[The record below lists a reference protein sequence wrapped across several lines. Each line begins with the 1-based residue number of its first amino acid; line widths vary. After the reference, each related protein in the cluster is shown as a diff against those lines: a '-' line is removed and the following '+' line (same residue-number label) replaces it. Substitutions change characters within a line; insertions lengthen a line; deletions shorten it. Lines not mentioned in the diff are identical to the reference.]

1 MEYQEGDKGAAGG
14 RSYSYW
20 CVPVPGW
27 LSMRLLIGRSV
38 DFEKTFIQAIIF
50 KYEDLKELG
59 DEAAVKSAGK
69 LLTKGKEHV
78 MEDGD
83 MYVPSH
89 SRWFFYMTNANRAL
103 VRIVSFSRL
112 EPRSLEL
119 TFRRGLPF
127 SSIFSYCSP
136 SGCRA
141 MGIDK
146 GENWRI
152 CLHE

>member
-14 RSYSYW
+14 RGYSYW
-20 CVPVPGW
+20 CVRSCFWMVVDEVTNWGEE
-27 LSMRLLIGRSV
+27 SV

-83 MYVPSH
+83 MYVPSR
-89 SRWFFYMTNANRAL
+89 SRLFLFFLTNANRGL
-103 VRIVSFSRL
+103 VRIVSCSRL
-112 EPRSLEL
+112 EPRSPEL
-119 TFRRGLPF
+119 TPSSWSSLLFYFLLLSTFRM
-127 SSIFSYCSP
+127 SC
-136 SGCRA
+136 
-141 MGIDK
+141 DW
-146 GENWRI
+146 N
-152 CLHE
+152 